1 MIRGG
6 SSVRDGTAA
15 SAELSHA
22 PILRIGGLSTS
33 DQWHIGRTNESNDLQ
48 ETDYAS
54 TQRCLQLWAPL
65 HLANARDRNCELF
78 APSTHQV
85 SYVHQV
91 TQRRI
96 ELA

>member
-1 MIRGG
+1 M
-6 SSVRDGTAA
+6 DGTAG
-15 SAELSHA
+15 SAELRHA
-22 PILRIGGLSTS
+22 PVLRIGGLSTP
-33 DQWHIGRTNESNDLQ
+33 DQRHISRTNESNDLQ

-65 HLANARDRNCELF
+65 HLVNARDRNCELF